1 MSNNNA
7 DTQFQDTLDKIEVG
21 LEAFEKLL
29 AFSKGMSKKIE
40 NYDVFDD
47 VDESY
52 KEEGPNIVKD
62 FIKVGLDFVR
72 GHPDADNKS
81 EFNMKVNDT
90 SVTELS
96 QFESSHDT
104 TPQVDIINAPANK
117 TAEVSDDCPTEPS
130 GQPEVGF
137 NMVDNSIEKDEIFHL
152 SQVDTMDTTH
162 RTPLQ
167 KEVKLVPEEDKARV
181 VEKIQ
186 VEKVQSSK
194 KKKIRK
200 KKKRQERLLNYQ
212 ENLMKTCGLPPSR
225 LMEEKRPEH
234 HVSSAGDVRKNLSS
248 EFDQHADFDPG
259 PSTTDL
265 A

>member
-29 AFSKGMSKKIE
+29 AFSKGMSKKID
-40 NYDVFDD
+40 NYNVFDD

-81 EFNMKVNDT
+81 EFYMKVNDT
-90 SVTELS
+90 NVTELS

-130 GQPEVGF
+130 GQPEVGI
-137 NMVDNSIEKDEIFHL
+137 NMVDNSMEQDEIFHL

-167 KEVKLVPEEDKARV
+167 KEVTMVLEGDRRAREKGSSDQLV
-181 VEKIQ
+181 Q
-186 VEKVQSSK
+186 GF
-194 KKKIRK
+194 
-200 KKKRQERLLNYQ
+200 
-212 ENLMKTCGLPPSR
+212 T
-225 LMEEKRPEH
+225 
-234 HVSSAGDVRKNLSS
+234 
-248 EFDQHADFDPG
+248 
-259 PSTTDL
+259 
-265 A
+265 